1 MRRLFWLATGL
12 GAGVTSAVLMNR
24 WMKQQA
30 HRMVPSSLARQAGE
44 LGRDVVSLVGAAA
57 QEFRQGASERE
68 SELRDGH
75 HR

>member
-1 MRRLFWLATGL
+1 MRRLFWLAMGL

-24 WMKQQA
+24 WMRQQA
-30 HRMVPSSLARQAGE
+30 QRMAPASLARQAGE

-68 SELRDGH
+68 EELRDGH
-75 HR
+75 RR